1 MYVWY
6 GVWRSTPHSTL
17 GNLVERRRRGNP
29 GCVCV
34 CIYGAGNEE
43 KNAACEMDRQASVFV
58 HPVGM
63 VWFFWDDDLL

>member
-1 MYVWY
+1 M
-6 GVWRSTPHSTL
+6 
-17 GNLVERRRRGNP
+17 
-29 GCVCV
+29 CV

-63 VWFFWDDDLL
+63 VGFFWDDDLL